1 MPIGFVKR
9 CSNASIIFLNPICA
23 LCLRAHLSCNVIG
36 DQHGQRVVRDFPL
49 AIHQFDHTRTPTMT
63 QLLVEQD
70 FIKPS
75 SLAFTFPVSL
85 FD

>member
-1 MPIGFVKR
+1 MT
-9 CSNASIIFLNPICA
+9 FLNSLCA
-23 LCLRAHLSCNVIG
+23 LGLRAYLSCNVIG
-36 DQHGQRVVRDFPL
+36 HQHGQRVVRDFPL
-49 AIHQFDHTRTPTMT
+49 TIDQFNHSGTPTMT

-75 SLAFTFPVSL
+75 GIAVTLPVPL